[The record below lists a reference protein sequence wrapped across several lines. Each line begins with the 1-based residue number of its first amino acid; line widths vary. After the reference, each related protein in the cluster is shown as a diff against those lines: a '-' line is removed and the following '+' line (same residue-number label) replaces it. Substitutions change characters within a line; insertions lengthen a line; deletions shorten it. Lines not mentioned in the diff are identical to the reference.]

1 MTTAQ
6 KTWVAGDVLAAA
18 DMNTYARG
26 GQEMG
31 YVAASVDTGPSAMA
45 AATDLTGLTLT
56 WTAISTRVYELE
68 AFVNVSTSVAGDN
81 VVIQI
86 TDNAGT
92 VIRSSVADM
101 NAASRT
107 QTVIAK
113 TRLTALSGSVTYK
126 VRGLRNAGTG
136 NITTSGTGTFAS
148 YFTVKDVGA
157 N

>member
-6 KTWVAGDVLAAA
+6 KTWVAGDVLSAA

-31 YVAASVDTGPSAMA
+31 YVIASVDTSGAMA

-68 AFVNVSTSVAGDN
+68 AFVNVSTTVAGDN
-81 VVIQI
+81 VIIQI

-92 VIRSSVADM
+92 NQKSGVADM

-107 QTVIAK
+107 QTIITKV
-113 TRLTALSGSVTYK
+113 RLTGLTGSVTYK

-136 NITTSGTGTFAS
+136 TITTSGTGTFAS